1 MRFGRNKEE
10 DGNAKPEAADGPD
23 APPAVAPVA
32 VPSSTKRPPVDIRE
46 KSPRPPVSG
55 SDAKTLVVGRGII
68 LKGEIQSCDKLV
80 IEGHVEAM
88 VDGCREIEISE
99 TGTLKSEADIE
110 SADIRG
116 AFDGALTARELLIVR
131 APGRIT
137 GKIRAGKL
145 EVERGG
151 QIIGDLEILASG
163 DAPATGERG
172 TPPPAAAE

>member
-1 MRFGRNKEE
+1 MRFARKKDE
-10 DGNAKPEAADGPD
+10 DEDAMPEAADLPGAGAAQHPSD
-23 APPAVAPVA
+23 KQPEAPPAIAPASVRRA
-32 VPSSTKRPPVDIRE
+32 AVDIRE
-46 KSPRPPVSG
+46 KPPRPDAPEG
-55 SDAKTLVVGRGII
+55 DAKTLVVGRGIV

-99 TGTLKSEADIE
+99 TGMLKSEADIE

-116 AFDGALTARELLIVR
+116 AFDGVLTARELLIVR

-151 QIIGDLEILASG
+151 QIVGDLEILAPG
-163 DAPATGERG
+163 AAPPT
-172 TPPPAAAE
+172 AAE